1 MIAYLTT
8 LIVLVAISALVG
20 LALNLQWGVAG
31 LVNFGVVGF
40 VALGAYTTALLAPP
54 LGWSGAMI
62 VSRGAMRGDQ
72 HGARLSVDPAGGQL
86 SRDRHHRIRRG
97 ASAFCC

>member
-8 LIVLVAISALVG
+8 LVVLIAISALVG

-40 VALGAYTTALLAPP
+40 VALGAYATALLAPAV
-54 LGWSGAMI
+54 GWFSAMI
-62 VSRGAMRGDQ
+62 A
-72 HGARLSVDPAGGQL
+72 AAALCA
-86 SRDRHHRIRRG
+86 I
-97 ASAFCC
+97 ASAVLALLSIRLEENYLAIVTIGFGSPPEL